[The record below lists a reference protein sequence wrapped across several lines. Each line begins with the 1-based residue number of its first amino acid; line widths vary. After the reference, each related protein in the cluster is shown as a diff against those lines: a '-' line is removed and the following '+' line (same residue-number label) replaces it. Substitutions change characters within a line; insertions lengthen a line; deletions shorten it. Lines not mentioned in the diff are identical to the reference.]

1 MGYNDQSCNN
11 RQRTIQSNP
20 KIQAKTM
27 KIKGRHYGF
36 GTIPFGTSGR
46 RGKGRIFYL
55 TNTVMGGKNER

>member
-1 MGYNDQSCNN
+1 MVYNDQSCNN

-27 KIKGRHYGF
+27 KNKGRHYGF

-46 RGKGRIFYL
+46 RGKGRIFLFNKYC
-55 TNTVMGGKNER
+55 NGRKE